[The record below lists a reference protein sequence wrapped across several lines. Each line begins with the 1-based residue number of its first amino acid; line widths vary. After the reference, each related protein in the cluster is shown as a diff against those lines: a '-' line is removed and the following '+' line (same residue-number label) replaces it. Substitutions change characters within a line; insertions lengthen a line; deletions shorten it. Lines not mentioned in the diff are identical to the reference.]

1 MYTRYLVALIGL
13 ISIRS
18 CMASLYMQLRS
29 RRLHSNL
36 PFMET
41 SSTCLLGS
49 SGPALAYPNL
59 NCCWPLVSLQG
70 CQRPG
75 LLGTL
80 SRLCM
85 LILPCPFTWLVKHCV
100 LGLLCMLSLPC
111 PFTWLVK
118 HCVGLLCMLSL
129 LRVCSDFAMLFLLSM
144 LSLLCMTS
152 GFTIQYQWD
161 LLSMLS
167 LLCTVSCCVSRYLLG
182 QLTALQP
189 CLL

>member
-41 SSTCLLGS
+41 SSTC
-49 SGPALAYPNL
+49 
-59 NCCWPLVSLQG
+59 PLVSLQG

-118 HCVGLLCMLSL
+118 HCVGLLCTLSL
-129 LRVCSDFAMLFLLSM
+129 LPVCSDFAMLFLLSM

>member
-100 LGLLCMLSLPC
+100 
-111 PFTWLVK
+111 
-118 HCVGLLCMLSL
+118 GLLCMLSL